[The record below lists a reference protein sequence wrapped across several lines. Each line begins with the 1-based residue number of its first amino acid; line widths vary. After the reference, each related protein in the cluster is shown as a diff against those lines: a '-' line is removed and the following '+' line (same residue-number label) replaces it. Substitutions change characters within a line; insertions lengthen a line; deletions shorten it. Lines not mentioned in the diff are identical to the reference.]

1 MDARY
6 AVSPRDRAI
15 GLDRAVLLFN
25 PFAGHANR
33 HAVSRIAEVLDLPGG
48 AILEVGRDG
57 SAREIAA
64 RLVAD
69 RVPLVLAAGGDGTW
83 HQMLQA
89 LGGSHTVLATVP
101 LGTSNDLARH
111 LDIPTDLEA
120 WLAALPDAVS
130 APLDVL
136 RLGRDLVATVGGLGL
151 PAHVAANCSR
161 LKQGRLR
168 RVAQAAGGN
177 IYSVLTMER
186 VLRRGPRAVDATLR
200 YDDEAGQ
207 RMPVSALLVGT
218 VTRFGGGLE
227 LCPDDTLLPGRFAA
241 LVVTATTRAGILD
254 TLLRLRAGRPPG
266 RHARRY
272 VNLTRLEF
280 RTTALVGAF
289 GDGEWLG
296 PRHRLTVSVERAAL
310 HVAVPRTA
318 RCARCLLEASA

>member
-1 MDARY
+1 MDPRLATN
-6 AVSPRDRAI
+6 VRDRAI
-15 GLDRAVLLFN
+15 SFDRAVLLVN
-25 PFAGHANR
+25 RFAGHARR
-33 HAVSRIAEVLDLPGG
+33 HAVARIVERLDLADS
-48 AILEVGRDG
+48 AIREVGRDG

-64 RLVAD
+64 QLAAD
-69 RVPLVLAAGGDGTW
+69 RVSLVLAAGGDGTW

-89 LGGSHTVLATVP
+89 LAGSQTVLATVP

-130 APLDVL
+130 TPLDVL

-151 PAHVAANCSR
+151 PAHVAADCLR

-177 IYSVLTMER
+177 IYSVLTTTR
-186 VLRRGPRAVDATLR
+186 VLRRGPKAVDATLQC
-200 YDDEAGQ
+200 DAEAEQ

-218 VTRFGGGLE
+218 VARFGGGLE

-254 TLLRLRAGRPPG
+254 TLLRLRAGRLPG

-272 VNLTRLEF
+272 VNLQRLDF

-296 PRHRLTVSVERAAL
+296 PRHRVTVCVERAAL

-318 RCARCLLEASA
+318 RCARRFLEATA